1 MGDALTIYLPG
12 VTQKYFQNTIIWR
25 NHIMIKFSL
34 KYKSIDVSLEVSI
47 KSALVIFY
55 LVRHML
61 ENSGMI

>member
-1 MGDALTIYLPG
+1 
-12 VTQKYFQNTIIWR
+12 
-25 NHIMIKFSL
+25 MIKLSL

-61 ENSGMI
+61 ENSGML